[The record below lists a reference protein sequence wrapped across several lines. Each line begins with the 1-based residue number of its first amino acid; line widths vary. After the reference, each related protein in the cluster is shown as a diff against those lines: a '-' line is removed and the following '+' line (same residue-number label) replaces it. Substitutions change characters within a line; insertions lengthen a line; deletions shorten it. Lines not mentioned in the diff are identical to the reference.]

1 MRGWQWNNAW
11 YISQERPVTNIG
23 MKESLQQRNIPYY
36 QAQELLTPLSEDK
49 PSQPVEIVETI
60 MKKMPRDET
69 HPLWQVLI

>member
-11 YISQERPVTNIG
+11 FISQERPVTNIG
-23 MKESLQQRNIPYY
+23 MKESLQQRNIPCY

-49 PSQPVEIVETI
+49 PSQPVEIVETV
-60 MKKMPRDET
+60 MKKMPHDET